1 MNIMARKENDLVSI
15 NILRYGTNIEGNIR
29 TNGDIRIDGILKG
42 SLTCEGKLV
51 VGESGV
57 IEGEIFCKSADISG
71 NLKAKISVK
80 ELLQL
85 RSTANINGDIFTSKI
100 AIEPGANFTGNCR
113 MGAVVKGMEKTTDS
127 ENSNKSRIL
136 EEKSA

>member
-15 NILRYGTNIEGNIR
+15 NILRNGTHIEGNIR

-51 VGESGV
+51 VGESGI
-57 IEGEIFCKSADISG
+57 IEGEILCKSADISG

-113 MGAVVKGMEKTTDS
+113 MGAVVKGMEKSVTT
-127 ENSNKSRIL
+127 ETSNKSALL